1 MVNQTVF
8 KPVHFIYL
16 LFLLILTSCTST
28 GPRTLHLQSETEH
41 YRLWPATPEQP
52 RYRYLGQ
59 LTGEKNFIEK
69 NSQGG
74 NVASFFKWLVGLDG
88 QSQHLDELKRPQGG
102 MVDEKGRIYVTDIS
116 RGAVFVF
123 DEVAGQ
129 LLLWQWAEP
138 DVAFKAPIGIA
149 KTNQGEI
156 LVADAELAQVYRL
169 DASGKPIGAF
179 GKGLLKRPT
188 GLAYDSVSQQIFVA
202 DGQAHNIKVFNH
214 EGKLLKTIGRRGRGK
229 GEFNGPTYLNFSRGR
244 LYVSDTLNA
253 RIQVFD
259 KTGKYQL
266 SIGKR
271 GLYVGNLTRPKGV
284 TVDQQGNVYVIESY
298 HDHLLVYD
306 KSGRYLLPIGGT
318 GKGVGQFFLPAGI
331 WTDKN
336 NRIFIADMFNGRVV
350 VLQYLEA
357 PL

>member
-1 MVNQTVF
+1 MVSHTVF
-8 KPVHFIYL
+8 TPVRYL
-16 LFLLILTSCTST
+16 CLLLPLVLTSCTST
-28 GPRTLHLQSETEH
+28 GPKTLQLQPETVH
-41 YRLWPATPEQP
+41 HRLWPATPEQP

-59 LTGEKNFIEK
+59 LTGEKNFVEK
-69 NSQGG
+69 NSQEGTITS
-74 NVASFFKWLVGLDG
+74 VFKWLVGLDEK
-88 QSQHLDELKRPQGG
+88 SQHQDMLQRPQGG

-138 DVAFKAPIGIA
+138 NVAFKAPIGIV
-149 KTNQGEI
+149 KTNQGQI

-169 DASGKPIGAF
+169 DANGKPIGFF
-179 GKGLLKRPT
+179 GAGILQRPT

-202 DGQAHNIKVFNH
+202 DGHAHNIKVFSLD
-214 EGKLLKTIGRRGRGK
+214 GKLVKTIGRRGQGN
-229 GEFNGPTYLNFSRGR
+229 GEFNGPTYLNFSNGR

-259 KTGKYQL
+259 KTGQYQFT
-266 SIGKR
+266 IGER

-284 TVDQQGNVYVIESY
+284 AVDQQNNIYIVESY
-298 HDHLLVYD
+298 HDHILVYD
-306 KSGRYLLPIGGT
+306 KRGRYLLPIGGT